1 MYCFHY
7 EAALSST
14 AAENP
19 EEQSD
24 KQTNPKDLIKYI
36 HDNGMKA
43 GIALKPKTQ
52 VDVLWDV
59 MDNENKEEVPDV
71 SDSQQ

>member
-1 MYCFHY
+1 
-7 EAALSST
+7 
-14 AAENP
+14 
-19 EEQSD
+19 
-24 KQTNPKDLIKYI
+24 
-36 HDNGMKA
+36 MKA